1 MAEQTDQKERLV
13 SLLITIRIDAIPAS
27 QVQAIEEEAF
37 RVGDEF
43 GAQVDINKGA
53 ARNVV

>member
-1 MAEQTDQKERLV
+1 MAENNQVNDRLV
-13 SLLITIRIDAIPAS
+13 SLLITIRIDSIPAS
-27 QVQAIEEEAF
+27 QVAQIEDEAF

-53 ARNVV
+53 ARPAP